1 MQNTSP
7 LKFRAPAY
15 YFMYFAGAAALS
27 PFLALYYQSRGL
39 TGSQIGLLSAISP
52 LVGLVAAPLWSGFA
66 DATRRHKA
74 ISICATLG
82 AVAAALLI
90 GSAASLVWLI
100 PVVIGFAFLSAPVM
114 PLMDSSTMVMLG
126 GRRDQYG
133 KIRLWGTVG
142 WAVAAP
148 VVGWL
153 IQRGGL
159 EWSFYAYAALIGV
172 ALLISIPIPMGNA
185 HVTAPFRSGVRALVT
200 SPRWVFFLVIIFF
213 IGISATS
220 VSTYLLLYMKSL
232 GADATLIGFSLTIST
247 VSEVPMYFFADR
259 ILRRFKWRG
268 LLVIALVIYIVRL
281 LLYTVVV
288 SPTIMVVIQ
297 LVHGFTVPAIWAAGI
312 SFVAESAPP
321 GLEATSQA
329 IFAGV
334 LNGLAAATG
343 AYLGGVIYQNYGA
356 VIMFRVFAA
365 ILFAALL
372 LLVFLG
378 NRIPSTI
385 EKPLDILP

>member
-7 LKFRAPAY
+7 LKFWSPTY
-15 YFMYFAGAAALS
+15 YFVYFAGAASLS

-52 LVGLVAAPLWSGFA
+52 LVGLVAGPLWSGFA

-82 AVAAALLI
+82 AIAMSLLI
-90 GSAASLVWLI
+90 GSATSLVWLI
-100 PVVIGFAFLSAPVM
+100 PAVIGFAFLSAPVM
-114 PLMDSSTMVMLG
+114 PLMDSSTMVLLE

-153 IQRGGL
+153 IQL
-159 EWSFYAYAALIGV
+159 NSLQWSFYAYASLIAV

-185 HVTAPFRSGVRALVT
+185 RVIAPFRNGIRALLA
-200 SPRWVFFLVIIFF
+200 SPRWVFFLVMIFF

-220 VSTYLLLYMKSL
+220 VSTYLLLYMKAL

-268 LLVIALVIYIVRL
+268 FLVIALVIYIVRL
-281 LLYTVVV
+281 LLYSVVV
-288 SPTIMVVIQ
+288 SPVIIVIIQ
-297 LVHGFTVPAIWAAGI
+297 LVHGFTVPAIWAAGV
-312 SFVAESAPP
+312 SFVGEEAPP
-321 GLEATSQA
+321 GLEATSLA
-329 IFAGV
+329 IFGAV

-343 AYLGGVIYQNYGA
+343 AYLGGVVYQNYGA
-356 VIMFRVFAA
+356 IIMFRMFAV
-365 ILFAALL
+365 ILSVALL
-372 LLVFLG
+372 LLVLFR
-378 NRIPSTI
+378 NHSSASA
-385 EKPLDILP
+385 EKPLDTPP